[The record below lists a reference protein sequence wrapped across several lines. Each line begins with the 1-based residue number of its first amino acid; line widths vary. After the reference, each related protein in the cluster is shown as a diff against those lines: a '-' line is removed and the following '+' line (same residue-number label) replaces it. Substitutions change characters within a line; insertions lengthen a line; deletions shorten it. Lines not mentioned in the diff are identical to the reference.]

1 MFENFFQ
8 STITKMIPKIIAG
21 NSHSDSRGILFF
33 NNDFDASAVKRIY
46 VIENS
51 SKDFIRGWQGHKI
64 EQRWFSVIKGSFRIQ
79 LVAIDNWDCPSND
92 LEILNFVV
100 DDKNQDVLH
109 IPQGYASSIQAL
121 EEGSKLLV
129 MADYGFGE
137 TQDEY
142 RFEVDYFE

>member
-1 MFENFFQ
+1 
-8 STITKMIPKIIAG
+8 MIPKIIAG
-21 NSHSDSRGILFF
+21 NSHSDSRGTVFF
-33 NNDFDASAVKRIY
+33 NNNFDASAIKRIY

-64 EQRWFSVIKGSFRIQ
+64 EQRWFSSIRGSFRIQ
-79 LVAIDNWDCPSND
+79 LVAIDNWDTPSKD
-92 LEILNFVV
+92 LEIFTFVV
-100 DDKNQDVLH
+100 GDKSQDVLH
-109 IPQGYASSIQAL
+109 IPRGYASSIRAL

-137 TQDEY
+137 IQDEY

>member
-1 MFENFFQ
+1 
-8 STITKMIPKIIAG
+8 MIPKIIAG
-21 NSHSDSRGILFF
+21 NSHSDSRGTLFF
-33 NNDFDASAVKRIY
+33 NNDFDASAIKRIY

-92 LEILNFVV
+92 LEISNFVV

-109 IPQGYASSIQAL
+109 VPRGYASSIQAL
-121 EEGSKLLV
+121 EEGSRLLV
-129 MADYGFGE
+129 MADYRFGE
-137 TQDEY
+137 IQDEY